1 MKNEKIIQESVIA
14 IYGESDD
21 LIAIVSR
28 NRKCGKNVFH
38 SVSELDFEAIL
49 YLLKEIQEGDRKVVG
64 KVE

>member
-1 MKNEKIIQESVIA
+1 MKNDKIIQESVIS
-14 IYGESDD
+14 IYDESDT

-28 NRKCGKNVFH
+28 NRNCGKNVFH
-38 SVSELDFEAIL
+38 SVSELDFEAII